1 MNKNNI
7 QNKKKIEEGKDYIV
21 WKNAREELSYEL
33 KNKLKNLEVENNK
46 ISLKKAKLLVEEGEV
61 DSLLKIAVEIKLEDF
76 LNYLYDLK
84 YLTINSEG
92 LLLTEI
98 GLTEKT
104 LENLI
109 SVIKNPY

>member
-1 MNKNNI
+1 M
-7 QNKKKIEEGKDYIV
+7 
-21 WKNAREELSYEL
+21 
-33 KNKLKNLEVENNK
+33 EVENNK

-61 DSLLKIAVEIKLEDF
+61 DLLLKIAVEIKLEDF